1 MRKIKTMTLASR
13 VTLEQYGKIC
23 IEASKQNKSIS
34 EFVSDIILQS
44 IFKDIDFEKE
54 QGGKE

>member
-1 MRKIKTMTLASR
+1 MRKIKTMTLSSR

-23 IEASKQNKSIS
+23 IEAGKQNKSIS

-54 QGGKE
+54 QGEKE